1 MRDEGK
7 REIQRRDERARMRR
21 SRVGLGFTV
30 FAMLAGAGDA
40 ASLNRCVAP
49 DGSVA
54 YTDRPC
60 PGAPVSPV
68 PATRPPQASGNAHAR
83 GNADDD
89 LERRITELNRRCKA
103 GEAEVC
109 SMARGLQTTLD
120 MRIDMKRR
128 CDGGEPLACQLYA
141 CDVLLDPK
149 ACALSRG
156 RPVDDGFEERR
167 RQAIETGV
175 FRISVTCLP
184 SRIGRTLYEDQRSG
198 RFEIRRNPQ
207 SPVVASFGA
216 LKEAAMHACHHPA
229 P

>member
-1 MRDEGK
+1 MRDEG
-7 REIQRRDERARMRR
+7 RRRMQRGDERTRMRH
-21 SRVGLGFTV
+21 SWVGLGLMLLAM
-30 FAMLAGAGDA
+30 FAGVGDA

-68 PATRPPQASGNAHAR
+68 PATRPAQASGNAPAR
-83 GNADDD
+83 GNVDDD
-89 LERRITELNRRCKA
+89 LEQRIAELNRRCKA
-103 GEAEVC
+103 GEAKVC
-109 SMARGLQTTLD
+109 SMARGLQTSLD

-128 CDGGEPLACQLYA
+128 CDGGEQLACQLYA

-156 RPVDDGFEERR
+156 RPVDDAFEEKR
-167 RQAIETGV
+167 RQAVETGV

-198 RFEIRRNPQ
+198 RFEIRRNPK

-216 LKEAAMHACHHPA
+216 LKDAAMHACHHPA